1 MKSFFYRY
9 KFHTMQEIINDFEKI
24 PQECLRLETYAEE
37 DSLKPAAEF
46 EDSLAQKHI
55 GYFAYIKFF
64 ISGDEKYGIVAGK
77 SGSRLVNQAAG
88 SDVSFSM
95 NRVDGESR
103 RFLLQ
108 KRLSWYKKEVL
119 VFPADNEKEAYQ
131 TEADLKEMYGLL
143 GK

>member
-1 MKSFFYRY
+1 MKSFYYRY

-46 EDSLAQKHI
+46 EDSLVQKNIEH
-55 GYFAYIKFF
+55 FAYIKFF
-64 ISGDEKYGIVAGK
+64 ISGGEKYGIVAGK
-77 SGSRLVNQAAG
+77 SGSRLVNQVG

-119 VFPADNEKEAYQ
+119 VFPADNEDEAYQ
-131 TEADLKEMYGLL
+131 TETDLKEMYGLL